1 MTSTGSTSTGSTA
14 TGSTTTSSSGPR
26 AVTAQWG
33 IDEWFVVVLARTIRD
48 AEVVFHGFASPC
60 AQVAMHVARRTHAP
74 GSLLVEGA
82 TYAVDPMPGFVP
94 PTSNDLAL
102 HRDAVYRMRFE
113 EFFDAACRGDVDRM
127 FLSGGQI
134 DAYGNTNVTAIGGMP
149 TPKIKLGGGGGGAN
163 ISATI
168 GALTL
173 WTTRHRSGRT
183 LVESVDFLTDLGH
196 VTPAG
201 SRAQL
206 GYTGGGPQWL
216 VTELGV
222 FDFTPGGRARLTAT
236 FPDVTVPDV
245 ERATRFDLIVADD
258 LAFVPEPT
266 LEELGAVRAVDP
278 LGVRRL
284 EFGPE
289 ERGRKFRGQAT
300 TAR

>member
-1 MTSTGSTSTGSTA
+1 MITDGTA
-14 TGSTTTSSSGPR
+14 WTL
-26 AVTAQWG
+26 
-33 IDEWFVVVLARTIRD
+33 DEWFVVALARTIAD
-48 AEVVFHGFASPC
+48 GEVVFHGFASPC

-74 GSLLVEGA
+74 GSLLIEGA
-82 TYAVDPMPGFVP
+82 TYAVNPQPAFVP

-149 TPKIKLGGGGGGAN
+149 RPKIKLGGGGGGAN

-168 GALTL
+168 GALTV

-183 LVESVDFLTDLGH
+183 LVDRLDFLTDLGH

-201 SRAQL
+201 TRAEL

-216 VTELGV
+216 VSELGV
-222 FDFTPGGRARLTAT
+222 LDFTAGGRARLVAR
-236 FPDVTVPDV
+236 FPDVGVD
-245 ERATRFDLIVADD
+245 EIRAATRFDLLVADEVALVRD
-258 LAFVPEPT
+258 PTAAELA
-266 LEELGAVRAVDP
+266 AVRAVDP
-278 LGVRRL
+278 LGVRRS
-284 EFGPE
+284 EFGPDDL
-289 ERGRKFRGQAT
+289 
-300 TAR
+300 ARRFGAVA